1 MSPKRNVVE
10 GQPYSSEL
18 PGLRDWEGDYPA
30 TQMGPTSWPHLR
42 SSLLNQSGV
51 CHLGKESTAC
61 KELSDSLTSIITHHP
76 ELLSPPHPQAQSSA
90 QNQTW
95 APAKVRSEDRDSG
108 TGDGD
113 RRQDRDSGTGGGD
126 RRQGLMLEPQLC
138 AQPAERAFCLP
149 GKCTRGDP
157 RTTIASRKGRWVL
170 SHTNHALTRSFCI
183 TLQGTSKVCASKSTT
198 FQRTQTTRRTP
209 QSTSSVSATAF

>member
-1 MSPKRNVVE
+1 M
-10 GQPYSSEL
+10 
-18 PGLRDWEGDYPA
+18 
-30 TQMGPTSWPHLR
+30 
-42 SSLLNQSGV
+42 NQSGV
-51 CHLGKESTAC
+51 CHLWKESTAC

-108 TGDGD
+108 TG
-113 RRQDRDSGTGGGD
+113 GGD

-138 AQPAERAFCLP
+138 AQPAERAFRLP
-149 GKCTRGDP
+149 GKCARGDP

-170 SHTNHALTRSFCI
+170 SHANHALTRSFCI

-209 QSTSSVSATAF
+209 QSTSSVSPTAF